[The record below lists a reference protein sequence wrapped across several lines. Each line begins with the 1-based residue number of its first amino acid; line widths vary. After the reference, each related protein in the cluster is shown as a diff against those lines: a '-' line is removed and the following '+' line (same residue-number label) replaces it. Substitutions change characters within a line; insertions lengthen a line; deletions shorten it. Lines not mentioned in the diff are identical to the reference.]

1 MLYGSLLK
9 TKPKKVRTTSMFE
22 EEEIENSSYIR
33 PMGIKKEIYKRK
45 MKQDKIIRYSQRT
58 KPLVKKSTEL
68 SEEL

>member
-1 MLYGSLLK
+1 
-9 TKPKKVRTTSMFE
+9 MFE